1 MLQHFVGKAKA
12 LRAYLAGPEVFL
24 PNAREMLDRKITLA
38 RSYGFTPVSPGDLAV
53 PETETRRQRGLA
65 ISAINESLMLS
76 ADLIIA
82 NLTPFRGVSADVG
95 TVFELGF
102 MCARGCPAFAFS
114 NCTENHFE
122 RVSSLHGGNVHLGPD
137 GRHRG
142 PDGLSLEN
150 FDMTDNLMLDGGIAV
165 RNGAIVT
172 RKVAPEQLLLDLT
185 AFEECLNLAA
195 EKLLKTSVGA

>member
-1 MLQHFVGKAKA
+1 M
-12 LRAYLAGPEVFL
+12 FL
-24 PNAREMLDRKITLA
+24 PNAREMLDRKIALA
-38 RSYGFTPVSPGDLAV
+38 RSYGFTPVSPGDLTV
-53 PETETRRQRGLA
+53 PETETKYQRGLA
-65 ISAINESLMLS
+65 ISAINESLMTS

-114 NCTENHFE
+114 NATENHFE
-122 RVSSLHGGNVHLGPD
+122 RVSTFYRSDVHLGAD

-142 PDGLSLEN
+142 PDGMALEN
-150 FDMTDNLMLDGGIAV
+150 FDMTENLMLDGGIAT

-172 RKVAPEQLLLDLT
+172 RKVTPDQLFLDLT
-185 AFEECLNLAA
+185 AFEECLKLAA
-195 EKLLKTSVGA
+195 ERLLKPASGA

>member
-1 MLQHFVGKAKA
+1 MKV
-12 LRAYLAGPEVFL
+12 YLAGPEVFL
-24 PNAREMLDRKITLA
+24 PNAREALDRKIA
-38 RSYGFTPVSPGDLAV
+38 MAKRYGFTPVSPGDLAV
-53 PETETRRQRGLA
+53 PDTETRRERGLA
-65 ISAINESLMLS
+65 ISAINELLMTS

-114 NCTENHFE
+114 NISRNHFE
-122 RVSSLHGGNVHLGPD
+122 RVSDLHRGQIHLGED

-150 FDMTDNLMLDGGIAV
+150 FDMTDNLMLDGGIAA
-165 RNGAIVT
+165 RGGAIITQEVPPD
-172 RKVAPEQLLLDLT
+172 RLFLDLT
-185 AFEECLNLAA
+185 AFETCLKLAA
-195 EKLLKTSVGA
+195 GKLLKTAIGA

>member
-1 MLQHFVGKAKA
+1 M
-12 LRAYLAGPEVFL
+12 AGPEVFL
-24 PNAREMLDRKITLA
+24 PNAREMLDRKIAMA

-53 PETETRRQRGLA
+53 PETETRRERGLA
-65 ISAINESLMLS
+65 ISAINERLMSS

-114 NCTENHFE
+114 NRAENHFE
-122 RVSSLHGGNVHLGPD
+122 RVSSLYRGEVRLDPD
-137 GRHRG
+137 GRYRG

-150 FDMTDNLMLDGGIAV
+150 FDMTDNLMLDGGIAA
-165 RNGAIVT
+165 RNGAIIT
-172 RKVAPEQLLLDLT
+172 RKVAPDQLFLDLT

-195 EKLLKTSVGA
+195 ERLLKTAVDA

>member
-1 MLQHFVGKAKA
+1 M
-12 LRAYLAGPEVFL
+12 AGPEVFL
-24 PNAREMLDRKITLA
+24 PNAREVLDRKIALA
-38 RSYGFTPVSPGDLAV
+38 RSYGFTPVSPGDLTI
-53 PETETRRQRGLA
+53 PETETETKRERGLA
-65 ISAINESLMLS
+65 ISAINESLMMS

-114 NCTENHFE
+114 NRSENHFE
-122 RVSSLHGGNVHLGPD
+122 RVSDLYGGEIRLDTD
-137 GRHRG
+137 GRYRG

-150 FDMTDNLMLDGGIAV
+150 FDMTDNLMIDGGIAV
-165 RNGAIVT
+165 RNGTIIT
-172 RKVAPEQLLLDLT
+172 RKVSPERLFLDLT

-195 EKLLKTSVGA
+195 QKVLKTTVGA

>member
-1 MLQHFVGKAKA
+1 

-24 PNAREMLDRKITLA
+24 PNAREILDRKIALA
-38 RSYGFTPVSPGDLAV
+38 LRYGFTPVSPGDLTV

-65 ISAINESLMLS
+65 ISAINEKLMTS

-82 NLTPFRGVSADVG
+82 NLTPFRGVAADIG
-95 TVFELGF
+95 TAFELGF

-114 NCTENHFE
+114 NCTDNHFE
-122 RVSSLHGGNVHLGPD
+122 RVSKLYGGDVQLGED

-142 PDGLSLEN
+142 PDGMSLEN

-165 RNGAIVT
+165 RDGVIVT
-172 RKVAPEQLLLDLT
+172 RQVAPDQLFLDLT
-185 AFEECLNLAA
+185 AFEECLGLAA
-195 EKLLKTSVGA
+195 KKLLKQVASA